1 MNNKL
6 QKKTTKSTML
16 LVIASTIGLTLSA
29 PTQAQELKLADEQFS
44 EQYASNVPVS
54 GRILVGTVLVG
65 SLGANAS
72 SGEGS
77 GEGAGE
83 FAVRLPSTT
92 VKDVCVKVQSRDGSY
107 SSENSY
113 QLEQAEA
120 GGVFPLEYPSKH
132 IDMLKNMKA
141 NEIAVV
147 STPGK
152 CTNSQQID
160 SVYVSYR
167 GQPADDSKLYVLA
180 NSGRSDVFMRL
191 QVANSNSNYRCS
203 AITDGVRTGFDTM
216 CELDMAALQPGE
228 NKITLLRRQSGR
240 MLPPVEFNLLF

>member
-1 MNNKL
+1 MNSKL
-6 QKKTTKSTML
+6 QKKTANSTML
-16 LVIASTIGLTLSA
+16 LVIASAIGLAGATLTT
-29 PTQAQELKLADEQFS
+29 PTQAQELKLVGEQFS

-65 SLGANAS
+65 SLGANKGS
-72 SGEGS
+72 SEGS
-77 GEGAGE
+77 GE

-167 GQPADDSKLYVLA
+167 GQPANDSKLYVLA

-191 QVANSNSNYRCS
+191 QVANSNSNHRCS